1 MIWAISVVLALA
13 GLVFLAL
20 AAMRLLRGMNELNLN
35 LDRVQ
40 ERVGQVQDLQERLNS
55 TLAEAERA
63 SAALP
68 KK

>member
-40 ERVGQVQDLQERLNS
+40 ERVGQVQDLQERLNATLTEAQRVS
-55 TLAEAERA
+55 T
-63 SAALP
+63 ALP

>member
-13 GLVFLAL
+13 GLVFLAI
-20 AAMRLLRGMNELNLN
+20 AATRLLGGLKELRNG

-40 ERVGQVQDLQERLNS
+40 ERAGQVQDLQERLNA
-55 TLAEAERA
+55 TLAETQRTA
-63 SAALP
+63 AALP

>member
-13 GLVFLAL
+13 GLVLLAL
-20 AAMRLLRGMNELNLN
+20 AAMRLLRGMNELKLN

-40 ERVGQVQDLQERLNS
+40 ERVGQAQDLQERLNA
-55 TLAEAERA
+55 TLAEAQRV
-63 SAALP
+63 SAAVP

>member
-13 GLVFLAL
+13 GLVLLAV
-20 AAMRLLRGMNELNLN
+20 AATRLLRGMNELKLN

-40 ERVGQVQDLQERLNS
+40 ERVGQAQDLQERLNA
-55 TLAEAERA
+55 TVTEAQRV

>member
-13 GLVFLAL
+13 GLVLLAV
-20 AAMRLLRGMNELNLN
+20 AALRLLGGLNELKGG

-40 ERVGQVQDLQERLNS
+40 GRVGELHDLQERLNA
-55 TLAEAERA
+55 TLAEAERT
-63 SAALP
+63 AAAMP

>member
-1 MIWAISVVLALA
+1 MIWAISVVLALG
-13 GLVFLAL
+13 GLVLLAV
-20 AAMRLLRGMNELNLN
+20 AATRLLRGMNELKLN

-40 ERVGQVQDLQERLNS
+40 ERVGQAQDLQERLNA
-55 TLAEAERA
+55 TVTEAQRV

>member
-13 GLVFLAL
+13 GLVLL
-20 AAMRLLRGMNELNLN
+20 TVAARRLLGGLGELKNN

-40 ERVGQVQDLQERLNS
+40 ERVGEMQDLQERVDA
-55 TLAEAERA
+55 TLAEAQRTA
-63 SAALP
+63 AALP

>member
-13 GLVFLAL
+13 GLVILAV
-20 AAMRLLRGMNELNLN
+20 AAVRLLGGLNELKSG

-40 ERVGQVQDLQERLNS
+40 ERAGQAQDLQERLNE
-55 TLAEAERA
+55 TLAAA
-63 SAALP
+63 QKATAALE

>member
-13 GLVFLAL
+13 GLVLLAV
-20 AAMRLLRGMNELNLN
+20 AAMRLLRGLGELKNG

-40 ERVGQVQDLQERLNS
+40 ERVGQAQDLQERLNA
-55 TLAEAERA
+55 TLAEAQKA
-63 SAALP
+63 TGALP

>member
-13 GLVFLAL
+13 GLVLLAS

-40 ERVGQVQDLQERLNS
+40 ERVGQVQDLQERLNA
-55 TLAEAERA
+55 TLAEAERV

>member
-13 GLVFLAL
+13 GLVILAV
-20 AAMRLLRGMNELNLN
+20 AAVRLLGGLGELKSG

-40 ERVGQVQDLQERLNS
+40 ERAGQVQDLQERLNA
-55 TLAEAERA
+55 TLVEAQNA
-63 SAALP
+63 TAALE

>member
-13 GLVFLAL
+13 GLVLLAF
-20 AAMRLLRGMNELNLN
+20 AAARLLRGMKELNLN

-40 ERVGQVQDLQERLNS
+40 ERVGQVQDLQERLTA
-55 TLAEAERA
+55 TLAEAERV
-63 SAALP
+63 SAAMP

>member
-20 AAMRLLRGMNELNLN
+20 AAMRLLRGMNELKLN

-40 ERVGQVQDLQERLNS
+40 ERVGQAQDLQERLNA
-55 TLAEAERA
+55 TLAEAQRVSTA
-63 SAALP
+63 VP